1 ELVAHGTRGSQ
12 RPGGA
17 IDARDAGTVARF
29 GAARGAL
36 GSGYV
41 TITGS
46 PRLRE
51 RPIAPLL
58 DALRRLGATIT
69 GDRLPVTILGPIRGG
84 EIEIAG
90 NESSQFASALLLV
103 AARLGGG
110 LRLRIAGT
118 LLSAPFVDLTIAS
131 LRKRGVKIE
140 RDGNLITV
148 VAGKVRARDMRIPGD
163 ATAAPYPPAA

>member
-1 ELVAHGTRGSQ
+1 MHSGL
-12 RPGGA
+12 GA
-17 IDARDAGTVARF
+17 TPSPDAVTDCCDSGTVPWF
-29 GAARGAL
+29 GAALPAL
-36 GSGYV
+36 GSGYF

-58 DALRRLGATIT
+58 AALRRLGATVT
-69 GDRLPVTILGPIRGG
+69 GDRLPVTIIVPIRSGD
-84 EIEIAG
+84 IEIAG

-103 AARLGGG
+103 AARLEGG

-118 LLSAPFVDLTIAS
+118 LVSAPFVDLTIAS

-148 VAGKVRARDMRIPGD
+148 VAGKV
-163 ATAAPYPPAA
+163 